1 MPLRHV
7 RVSPFPLSVAT
18 VAAALLAAATA
29 TAEVAPD
36 AASARERFA
45 ALVRTP
51 VAPPDVEVEVHGTTD
66 AEGLRVEDV
75 SWVSLDEER
84 VRAFVVRPAGARSRL
99 PAIVCLHGSGGSRD
113 SLVTTEFGH
122 GPWTTPGRARPHTR
136 LRGWARELARRGY
149 LTLSITQRGLD
160 SRTPPINEQA
170 NVMLVRGR
178 TAMGAILHEI
188 RQGVTHLVS
197 RPDVDASRIG
207 ATGMSFGGITSFYAW
222 LLDDRVAAAAPICGG
237 VGSVDLF
244 ARRGRI
250 GYHGTYWWIPEIV
263 AEGDQA
269 RFAAAMAPRPLMLW
283 APTED
288 IGMPKEAVD
297 AFVAR
302 VSAAYEEAGAP
313 EAFVVHQPPGEH
325 TFSLEALEA
334 MDRFFARH
342 LGGRSSVSPPASPEA
357 GEPQPPR

>member
-1 MPLRHV
+1 MGPRRARFLLAV
-7 RVSPFPLSVAT
+7 IPGFVLAGVT
-18 VAAALLAAATA
+18 VGAEVGSDAAA
-29 TAEVAPD
+29 
-36 AASARERFA
+36 ARERFA

-51 VAPPDVEVEVHGTTD
+51 VAHPDVEVEVHGRIEG
-66 AEGLRVEDV
+66 EGLRVEDV
-75 SWVSLDEER
+75 SWVSLDDER
-84 VRAFVVRPAGARSRL
+84 VRAFAVRPAAGSNRL

-113 SLVTTEFGH
+113 SLVAAEFGH
-122 GPWTTPGRARPHTR
+122 GSWTTPGRARPHTR
-136 LRGWARELARRGY
+136 LLGWARELARRGY

-160 SRTPPINEQA
+160 SRTPPINQQA
-170 NVMLVRGR
+170 NVMLSRGR

-188 RQGVTHLVS
+188 RQGITYLVS
-197 RPDVDASRIG
+197 RSDVDLTRIG

-237 VGSVDLF
+237 VGSVDVF
-244 ARRGRI
+244 ARTGQI

-297 AFVAR
+297 AFVAA
-302 VSAAYEEAGAP
+302 VAPAYERTGATGS
-313 EAFVVHQPPGEH
+313 FVVHQPPGKH
-325 TFSLEALEA
+325 TFSLEAFDA
-334 MDRFFARH
+334 MERFFARH
-342 LGGRSSVSPPASPEA
+342 LTVPSASRSRSE
-357 GEPQPPR
+357 Q